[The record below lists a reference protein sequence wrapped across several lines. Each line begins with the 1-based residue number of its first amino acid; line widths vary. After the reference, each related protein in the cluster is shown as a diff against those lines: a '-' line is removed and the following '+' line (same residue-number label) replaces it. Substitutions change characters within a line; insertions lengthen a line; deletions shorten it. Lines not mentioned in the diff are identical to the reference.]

1 MDRHVARWPLAAL
14 YALSGLLACVSLAFW
29 SASTLVSHLHV
40 SNFEGASGYAAMFQ
54 LPVWMLLYAGIFIV
68 AYVLW
73 LRRRLWLLATATV
86 LLLFL
91 AMPAISFI
99 VQLALDVD
107 ISPGPLGRIE

>member
-14 YALSGLLACVSLAFW
+14 YALSSLLACVSLAFW
-29 SASTLVSHLHV
+29 LASTLVSHLHV